1 LGVLGGRYIRT
12 PMDGGNTFRLEQENV
27 DGRRRVAVAGEID
40 LQSAPALEEAL
51 QEACER
57 GTTIE
62 LDLHE
67 VSFIDS
73 AGIRAIL
80 EARAS
85 FAAHDVELLM
95 VPSRHRAPH
104 RTFELSGL
112 LDRLPWR
119 ARRP

>member
-1 LGVLGGRYIRT
+1 MVQDARPLHRTPRRGQSWQARSGFSTVLPGLRRVALGVLGGRYIRT

-73 AGIRAIL
+73 T
-80 EARAS
+80 S
-85 FAAHDVELLM
+85 
-95 VPSRHRAPH
+95 
-104 RTFELSGL
+104 
-112 LDRLPWR
+112 
-119 ARRP
+119 